1 LRDTA
6 DTFEVQAE
14 ELSPFRTV
22 LSLLL
27 CLAEDKMLL
36 TLAIFIA
43 TLILVMVRPKP
54 FNEATA
60 AALGAL
66 VMLVVGIVSPAQAFD
81 VLKANANVL
90 FFFLG
95 LMLVSTVA
103 DRAGFFQ
110 WSATLA
116 VRGAHGSGRRLLLII
131 FGIGTVTTAFFSNDA
146 TALVLTPIVYA
157 LVVR

>member
-1 LRDTA
+1 M
-6 DTFEVQAE
+6 F
-14 ELSPFRTV
+14 
-22 LSLLL
+22 
-27 CLAEDKMLL
+27 L
-36 TLAIFIA
+36 TLAVFIA

-81 VLKANANVL
+81 VLKTNANVL

-103 DRAGFFQ
+103 DHAGFFQ
-110 WSATLA
+110 WSASKA
-116 VRGAHGSGRRLLLII
+116 VRYSHGSSRWLLLII
-131 FGIGTVTTAFFSNDA
+131 MGIGTVINAFFSNDA

-157 LVVR
+157 LVVRL